1 MASASPTPFAW
12 AAAPLGL
19 APDLDG
25 VRVGVGGGL
34 GRLRLLLAL
43 VALRLGPLLGGVQVG
58 IGLLLGGV
66 TVRIG
71 LLAHGRV
78 QLLFLDV
85 GVPLLERGPLLGGGD
100 FRLLLLDLEGLGL
113 LGGGDALHGV
123 GLRLGLVGD
132 GLEFG
137 SFQVELVLTDGHV
150 LLGVDGRELGVAL
163 DLRGH
168 LGSHVVDDMLAVGEV
183 LDVERGQL
191 QPKALHVDTR
201 RFGDGGGERV
211 AVLHELLELGLAD
224 DLAELAEQDL
234 GDVLLH
240 TLLGLVEVVAGRV
253 LQRLGL
259 TAVLID
265 DDGLRGDLEVGDGVH
280 VDEDGVL
287 RRDRRVRLEQG
298 LHRTKRQP
306 VDAHDERYDERGAA
320 GDEPGGRRDR

>member
-1 MASASPTPFAW
+1 MYASPCARDGLGL
-12 AAAPLGL
+12 ADALRLGGGALGL

-211 AVLHELLELGLAD
+211 AVLHELL
-224 DLAELAEQDL
+224 
-234 GDVLLH
+234 
-240 TLLGLVEVVAGRV
+240 
-253 LQRLGL
+253 
-259 TAVLID
+259 
-265 DDGLRGDLEVGDGVH
+265 
-280 VDEDGVL
+280 
-287 RRDRRVRLEQG
+287 
-298 LHRTKRQP
+298 
-306 VDAHDERYDERGAA
+306 GA
-320 GDEPGGRRDR
+320 RSCR